1 MLSTTEPSLQHLK
14 IKSCFLVNQIS
25 FLLSQYFPTN
35 YLLDNKTDARAY
47 LQVVLPAHVCVLRAM
62 PEEARR
68 GVTWPGTGVT
78 GGCELL
84 CGDISHQFRKNLI
97 TDL

>member
-1 MLSTTEPSLQHLK
+1 MYMG
-14 IKSCFLVNQIS
+14 I
-25 FLLSQYFPTN
+25 
-35 YLLDNKTDARAY
+35 
-47 LQVVLPAHVCVLRAM
+47 LPAHVCVLRAM